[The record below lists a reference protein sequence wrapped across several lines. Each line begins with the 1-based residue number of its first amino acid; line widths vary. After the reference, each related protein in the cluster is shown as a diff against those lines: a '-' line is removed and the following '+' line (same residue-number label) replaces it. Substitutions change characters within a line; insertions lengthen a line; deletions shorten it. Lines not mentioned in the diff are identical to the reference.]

1 MDATYELKRL
11 QTNMQEF
18 FFFFFFCRTTGSE
31 SGKKNKDFE
40 QRPQKEIGIKP
51 FNNCLKM
58 VNVEKKGCNSFP
70 TYYSTLFFVCDKN
83 RPEDKQ
89 ESLLIP

>member
-18 FFFFFFCRTTGSE
+18 FFFCRTTGSE
-31 SGKKNKDFE
+31 SGKKNKDFK
-40 QRPQKEIGIKP
+40 QRPQKEIGIKL
-51 FNNCLKM
+51 FNKCLKK
-58 VNVEKKGCNSFP
+58 VNVEKKKGCSSFP
-70 TYYSTLFFVCDKN
+70 THYSTLFFVCDKN